1 MEQRHAW
8 DTEGMTMMGPV
19 PRTAQNVGE
28 TIATYDEYEAA
39 QKAVTKLI
47 EAEVP
52 ARQISIVWA
61 NLRAVEMV
69 TGRLGYG
76 RAAWSGA
83 LNGAMLGLL
92 FGAIYT
98 LLSPQASLQLLV
110 GCMLVGTALGMVMQ
124 LLSYRMV
131 RRRREYSST
140 TQPVADHYEVAVAAE
155 HASAAR
161 RILGQQP
168 RTREVVRPSGPL
180 PPPQFGI
187 RIDPETNRPVDET
200 PPQAPETPPVPP
212 VPETPAAEAAGAP
225 PQSAEPSS
233 DDESATEPTSG
244 AESTPEASE
253 QDESSD
259 PPDARGSA

>member
-1 MEQRHAW
+1 
-8 DTEGMTMMGPV
+8 MMGGI
-19 PRTAQNVGE
+19 PRTPQNVGE
-28 TIATYDEYEAA
+28 TIATYGEYEAA

-47 EAEVP
+47 ESEVP

-98 LLSPQASLQLLV
+98 LLSPEASLQLLL

-131 RRRREYSST
+131 RRRRDYSST
-140 TQPVADHYEVAVAAE
+140 TQPVADHYEVAVSAE
-155 HASAAR
+155 HASTAR

-187 RIDPETNRPVDET
+187 RIDPETNRPVDEMPA
-200 PPQAPETPPVPP
+200 PPAAAPPVPD
-212 VPETPAAEAAGAP
+212 VPASEAAASPPADGAP
-225 PQSAEPSS
+225 
-233 DDESATEPTSG
+233 ESEDG
-244 AESTPEASE
+244 APGDGAASE
-253 QDESSD
+253 DGQASD

>member
-1 MEQRHAW
+1 
-8 DTEGMTMMGPV
+8 MMGGI
-19 PRTAQNVGE
+19 PRTPQNVGE
-28 TIATYDEYEAA
+28 TIATYAEYEAA

-47 EAEVP
+47 ESEVP

-76 RAAWSGA
+76 RAARSGA
-83 LNGAMLGLL
+83 HNGAMLGLL

-98 LLSPQASLQLLV
+98 LLSPEASLQLLL

-131 RRRREYSST
+131 RRRRDYSST

-155 HASAAR
+155 HASTAR

-200 PPQAPETPPVPP
+200 PPSPAASPPVPD
-212 VPETPAAEAAGAP
+212 VPASEAAATPPAGGAP
-225 PQSAEPSS
+225 
-233 DDESATEPTSG
+233 ESEEGGPGDG
-244 AESTPEASE
+244 AASE
-253 QDESSD
+253 DGRESD